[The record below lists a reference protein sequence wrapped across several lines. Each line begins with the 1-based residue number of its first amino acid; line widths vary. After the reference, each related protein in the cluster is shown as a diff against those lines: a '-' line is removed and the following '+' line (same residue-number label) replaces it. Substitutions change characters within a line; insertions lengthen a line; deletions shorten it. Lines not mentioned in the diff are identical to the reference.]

1 MTKFLF
7 YSIVW
12 IFNFSADVFASDENT
27 STTNLN
33 SRYVG
38 TWQGTWLEGM
48 SSGKAKLE
56 ITEFSG
62 QLSFT
67 ALPNFGAAPA
77 NLRKLAGNEKHFAFE
92 TAGADGRTMRF
103 ELKPSSDGKQL
114 KGKAYYDS
122 LHMEVEFAKTP

>member
-77 NLRKLAGNEKHFAFE
+77 NLRKLAGNAEMLGLGGKHKGSEAKKGDQSHRYFNYTEAWF
-92 TAGADGRTMRF
+92 F
-103 ELKPSSDGKQL
+103 YFCCCCSKP
-114 KGKAYYDS
+114 
-122 LHMEVEFAKTP
+122 